1 MKRIIYTIV
10 AAWSICS
17 FTAAQAPDLSK
28 MDIVLKSVPDGP
40 VAKVGDHIIDRAEFV
55 RFYENELQRIMVMN
69 KVDTVPDGAR
79 AELALRCVG
88 LMIERQLLHDEAR
101 RRKITVPAEN
111 MEKAWQAQLA
121 QTQKMIKA
129 KENKD
134 LSEKDVLTRLG
145 YSKREEVLADLE
157 TALVTEK
164 MRGIV
169 MREANI
175 SVSEEEVQ
183 KEFGE
188 TKETFDQPA
197 RIHLQQIYVDPKKVP
212 GNVADK
218 DKRAKEKAE
227 QALDRVAAGQ
237 SFEGVARALSDAP
250 DAKTGGDMGMLAVQA
265 LPPFMVKAAGALKP
279 GQMSDVIQSE
289 FGFHVV
295 KLIGMEGPR
304 AATESE
310 ATPEVRQRLLAKRGV
325 DAVHAFCDKLVQQGV
340 DVRVFLEL
348 EKNLVL
354 NGALPNAGQ

>member
-1 MKRIIYTIV
+1 MKRIFRLLAGAIFCCGL
-10 AAWSICS
+10 A
-17 FTAAQAPDLSK
+17 AAQAPDLSQ

-55 RFYENELQRIMVMN
+55 RFYKNELQRVLAAN
-69 KVDTVPDGAR
+69 KTDKAPDGAR

-88 LMIERQLLHDEAR
+88 LMIERQLLHDEAI
-101 RRKITVPAEN
+101 RRKVTVPAEN

-121 QTQKMIKA
+121 QTQKYIKA
-129 KENKD
+129 KEGKD
-134 LSEKDVLTRLG
+134 VSEKDVLSQLG
-145 YSKREEVLADLE
+145 YARREEVLADLE

-169 MREANI
+169 MREAGI
-175 SVSEEEVQ
+175 TVSEEDVQ
-183 KEFGE
+183 KEFAE
-188 TKETFDQPA
+188 TKESFDQPA
-197 RIHLQQIYVDPKKVP
+197 RIHLQQIYVDPKKIP

-218 DKRAKEKAE
+218 DLRAKQKAE

-237 SFEGVARALSDAP
+237 SFEGVARALSDSP
-250 DAKTGGDMGMLAVQA
+250 DAKAGGDMGMLPVQA
-265 LPPFMVKAAGALKP
+265 LPPFMVTAATTLKP

-304 AATESE
+304 AATETE
-310 ATPEVRQRLLAKRGV
+310 ASPEVRQRLLAKRGTE
-325 DAVHAFCDKLVQQGV
+325 AVHDFCDKLVQGGIEV
-340 DVRVFLEL
+340 SVFLEL

-354 NGALPNAGQ
+354 NGAVLKRDP